1 MHLEVIITDDLEN
14 FKKEIIQSV
23 SQLFNNQQQP
33 TQWLKSAQVREM
45 LSISAGT
52 LQNYREKGRLPY
64 TRIGDTIFYDRND
77 IERIL
82 NQNKVGS

>member
-1 MHLEVIITDDLEN
+1 MHIEVITKNDLDLL
-14 FKKEIIQSV
+14 KQEIITSV
-23 SQLFNNQQQP
+23 TQLLKGKDTN

-52 LQNYREKGRLPY
+52 LQNYREKGKLPY
-64 TRIGDTIFYDRND
+64 TRIGETIFYDRND

-82 NQNKVGS
+82 NDNKVG